1 MLTLSIWLKS
11 LVESSTIR
19 IIKPKHIHRKAKDSY
34 IQQNLLFLLPIEDR
48 KILSKG
54 QLLRENMQLAH
65 R

>member
-1 MLTLSIWLKS
+1 MLPISIWYKS

-19 IIKPKHIHRKAKDSY
+19 IIKPKHILRNAKDSY
-34 IQQNLLFLLPIEDR
+34 IQQSLLFLLPIEDR

-54 QLLRENMQLAH
+54 QLFTENIQLAH